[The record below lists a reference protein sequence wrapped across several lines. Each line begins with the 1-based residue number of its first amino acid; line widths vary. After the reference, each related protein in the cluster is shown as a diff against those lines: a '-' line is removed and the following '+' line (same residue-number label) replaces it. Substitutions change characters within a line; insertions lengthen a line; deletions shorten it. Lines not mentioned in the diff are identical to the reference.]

1 MTMNNE
7 MMRDMKQARFRN
19 NNAAVLRALNLLRIR
34 YERLTEVKYAL
45 PDISEQEFLDCV
57 NYLSEAG
64 YVLLRRIRTKE
75 KALLAD
81 WDYTELEGK
90 LSHKGIKILSGDE
103 MDNSIGVI

>member
-1 MTMNNE
+1 MNNE

-45 PDISEQEFLDCV
+45 PDITEQEFLDCV

-64 YVLLRRIRTKE
+64 YVLLRRTRTKE

-90 LSHKGIKILSGDE
+90 LSHNGIKILSGDIS
-103 MDNSIGVI
+103 DNSIGVI